1 MSEKFIKSEMSEEF
15 IKEQSPIVDKLFTE
29 AFNNQIF
36 GGAPF
41 FQPDHNICVYVQFS
55 NTQMVCFK
63 HFVQNH
69 NIKVTPSLISVN
81 VFNHNRKNPYIVEH
95 PMKFVQTASVV
106 EHGKFRYYMIRNP
119 HDVFRKKDYEDEQEE
134 YEEYEDY
141 DRRNAHY

>member
-1 MSEKFIKSEMSEEF
+1 MSEEF

-41 FQPDHNICVYVQFS
+41 FQPEHNICVYVQFS

-63 HFVQNH
+63 HFIENH
-69 NIKVTPSLISVN
+69 NIKVTPSLISVGT
-81 VFNHNRKNPYIVEH
+81 FNHVKKNPYMI
-95 PMKFVQTASVV
+95 

-119 HDVFRKKDYEDEQEE
+119 HDVFRKKDYEDE
-134 YEEYEDY
+134 YEEYEDEDFDNY